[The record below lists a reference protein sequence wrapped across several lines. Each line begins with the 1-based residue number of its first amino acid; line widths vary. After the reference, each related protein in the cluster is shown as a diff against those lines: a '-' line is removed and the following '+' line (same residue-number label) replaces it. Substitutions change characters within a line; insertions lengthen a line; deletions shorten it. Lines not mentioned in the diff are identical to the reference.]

1 MGAWSLVIGQIG
13 GMVVSVLFTFLGA
26 RWAPCMG
33 FDAETARQLIGF
45 GWQMSMVDLCSA
57 IVLNADYLFV
67 GRFLGAEDLG
77 LYSLAFRLPDTTIVA
92 VAFAVAQLLLP
103 AYVKLGAA
111 AMTLRSGFV
120 ETTRYLGM
128 ALVPAT
134 AGLIVLAP
142 VLVEALFGPRW
153 QHSAPLVQ
161 FLAASALIRALVF
174 APGAI
179 FVSSG
184 RPALAMAS
192 ELWAVAVSVPLFYL
206 AAQRDVLTVAAVQL
220 LTAGAY
226 GVVKL
231 SLLKSLIGISWTSMA
246 RPLGPA
252 TLASLVMVVVL
263 AAALRVPV
271 QPGVAWLAVSGVV
284 LGAIVYGLSL
294 WLLDRR
300 SILRVAEIIRG
311 RGTPAVG
318 LAS

>member
-1 MGAWSLVIGQIG
+1 
-13 GMVVSVLFTFLGA
+13 
-26 RWAPCMG
+26 
-33 FDAETARQLIGF
+33 
-45 GWQMSMVDLCSA
+45 
-57 IVLNADYLFV
+57 
-67 GRFLGAEDLG
+67 
-77 LYSLAFRLPDTTIVA
+77 
-92 VAFAVAQLLLP
+92 
-103 AYVKLGAA
+103 
-111 AMTLRSGFV
+111 
-120 ETTRYLGM
+120 
-128 ALVPAT
+128 
-134 AGLIVLAP
+134 VLAP